1 MKQRLIHCGQA
12 AEYAAKFYPF
22 RNSSNS
28 LFSLEAEGY
37 YAVFSYGRHFPLYI
51 FHKGERRWY
60 GNQSRYS
67 VSTAKHRTQAMPVAS
82 RQIEWRDTR
91 QMQELLESLCS

>member
-1 MKQRLIHCGQA
+1 MKQRVVKCEQA

-22 RNSSNS
+22 RNSSS
-28 LFSLEAEGY
+28 TLFSLEAESY

-51 FHKGERRWY
+51 FNKGERRWY
-60 GNQSRYS
+60 GNMSRYS
-67 VSTAKHRTQAMPVAS
+67 ITTAKHRTQAMPVAS

-91 QMQELLESLCS
+91 QMQELLESLGS